1 MAFNL
6 LGKFQTREF
15 SYWKGLTKDNHLGAI
30 FRRAPQKATN
40 LMVQLLAFQRGKTLD
55 TLLNQFPTREFESD
69 DEYTWDVVGSSRRNI
84 PLVEARDENGSVVT
98 SASGMIGAGTMPF
111 YLVFAEDWFADGEYI
126 VGNLNEVYQFRILG
140 DARMEGT
147 NAVYKVELAGGNTDG
162 VPAERLLEGEK
173 FSIEAA
179 FVESELSR
187 KVGDVRFAAP
197 VGMRNEFSTIRIQHK
212 VPGNKINRKIAVGI
226 PVVTTTGQK
235 TTMNMWMHYVDWE
248 VEQQF
253 SDYKNNALAFGRS
266 NRNANG
272 EYMNMGKS
280 GVAIKTG
287 AGLYEQMEVA
297 NTYYYNTFSLKLIE
311 DALYELSAAKLSLKG
326 QDRYFLIKT
335 GERGAIQF
343 HKAVLQTVS
352 GWTQFTIN
360 GDAIGIVQRTQSNL
374 HENALTAGFQFV
386 EYKAPNNVRVKID
399 VDPYYDDPI
408 RNKIQHP
415 LGGPAFS
422 YRYDIMDIGTMDQPN
437 IFKCKIK
444 GDEEYRGY
452 QWGIRNPFTGQKNN
466 PYMSFDEDAAV
477 IHRMATLGIC
487 VLDPTRTLSLIP
499 AVLAG

>member
-1 MAFNL
+1 
-6 LGKFQTREF
+6 
-15 SYWKGLTKDNHLGAI
+15 
-30 FRRAPQKATN
+30 
-40 LMVQLLAFQRGKTLD
+40 V
-55 TLLNQFPTREFESD
+55 
-69 DEYTWDVVGSSRRNI
+69 
-84 PLVEARDENGSVVT
+84 
-98 SASGMIGAGTMPF
+98 
-111 YLVFAEDWFADGEYI
+111 EYI

-226 PVVTTTGQK
+226 HVVTTTGQK

-287 AGLYEQMEVA
+287 AGL
-297 NTYYYNTFSLKLIE
+297 TKLIIGQ
-311 DALYELSAAKLSLKG
+311 LAA
-326 QDRYFLIKT
+326 
-335 GERGAIQF
+335 
-343 HKAVLQTVS
+343 
-352 GWTQFTIN
+352 
-360 GDAIGIVQRTQSNL
+360 
-374 HENALTAGFQFV
+374 
-386 EYKAPNNVRVKID
+386 
-399 VDPYYDDPI
+399 
-408 RNKIQHP
+408 
-415 LGGPAFS
+415 
-422 YRYDIMDIGTMDQPN
+422 
-437 IFKCKIK
+437 
-444 GDEEYRGY
+444 
-452 QWGIRNPFTGQKNN
+452 
-466 PYMSFDEDAAV
+466 
-477 IHRMATLGIC
+477 
-487 VLDPTRTLSLIP
+487 
-499 AVLAG
+499 